1 MGLRI
6 AMKLF
11 SLALLSFVATAQDV
25 VAGEPDERG
34 KYNPGNTE
42 CGGVA
47 IKDKMNGDDELNFLY
62 KSSWST
68 MCRVKCGGNA
78 KGRNGQTPRKM
89 FCVKQDDGYGAVKVF
104 WGNKKATKFDVSKF
118 GCSGGSKYGSS
129 GKDKGD
135 KDKNKY
141 GDKDKD
147 KYNGD
152 KDKEKNKYK
161 DDKDKNKYPSPTK
174 KPYQPPKT
182 TKKPYQPPKTT
193 KNPYQPP
200 KTPKKPYQPPKPT
213 KK

>member
-11 SLALLSFVATAQDV
+11 SLALLSYVATAQDV
-25 VAGEPDERG
+25 VSGEPDERG

-42 CGGVA
+42 CGDGA
-47 IKDKMNGDDELNFLY
+47 IKDKMNGDDELNFLCKSIKN

-104 WGNKKATKFDVSKF
+104 WGNKKATKYDVSKF

-147 KYNGD
+147 KSKD
-152 KDKEKNKYK
+152 KDG
-161 DDKDKNKYPSPTK
+161 KDKNTYQSPTKNPYQPPKTTK

-182 TKKPYQPPKTT
+182 TKKPYQPPK
-193 KNPYQPP
+193 
-200 KTPKKPYQPPKPT
+200 PT
-213 KK
+213 KKY